1 MLDRVTRER
10 ILELFEDMRSIKY
23 NNRRLCVPKEP
34 KYLDWVINMHPNFVY
49 YRVFSEE
56 EELKIQ
62 EAIKNCDANRNV
74 VKVRNAFVEE
84 VYKRYKEAYNKDK
97 QKYEATLTPNKK
109 EDSLPKVEPELKKRG
124 RPKKVTPE
132 PTVKTV
138 KTETTKKPVIIEKT
152 NKVVEV
158 VKKDGK
164 EPYAKVP
171 FNVILDYY
179 KTLLYDPIGE
189 LETRQL
195 EGFYRDEFKGL
206 VGRIA
211 VASYRKGDSYKT
223 IAKLEEYF
231 SDWALRDA
239 AQGIVS
245 SYKKIYL
252 STKKEFLIKRAVV
265 FIDYFSKLLA

>member
-1 MLDRVTRER
+1 MLERVTRER

-34 KYLDWVINMHPNFVY
+34 KYLDWVINMHPNFIY

-74 VKVRNAFVEE
+74 VKVRNAFVDE
-84 VYKRYKEAYNKDK
+84 VYKRYKEAYIKDK
-97 QKYEATLTPNKK
+97 QKYEETLTPNKK
-109 EDSLPKVEPELKKRG
+109 EASLPKVEPELKKRG

-132 PTVKTV
+132 TTVKPV
-138 KTETTKKPVIIEKT
+138 KTETTVKP
-152 NKVVEV
+152 NKPEV
-158 VKKDGK
+158 VTKEGK

-223 IAKLEEYF
+223 IAKLEEFF
-231 SDWALRDA
+231 SEWALKDA

-252 STKKEFLIKRAVV
+252 STKKEFLIKRVVV
-265 FIDYFSKLLA
+265 FIDYFSKLL